1 MDDPYLN
8 DLKNEFRRYSSEL
21 KILKKNL
28 LKSNS
33 FEDQSEIIKKI
44 DSIAKNMEKNQRQSV
59 KVTKSRLKEKSKS
72 RKTFQ

>member
-8 DLKNEFRRYSSEL
+8 NLKNEFRRYSSEL

-33 FEDQSEIIKKI
+33 FEDQSEIIKK
-44 DSIAKNMEKNQRQSV
+44 
-59 KVTKSRLKEKSKS
+59 
-72 RKTFQ
+72 